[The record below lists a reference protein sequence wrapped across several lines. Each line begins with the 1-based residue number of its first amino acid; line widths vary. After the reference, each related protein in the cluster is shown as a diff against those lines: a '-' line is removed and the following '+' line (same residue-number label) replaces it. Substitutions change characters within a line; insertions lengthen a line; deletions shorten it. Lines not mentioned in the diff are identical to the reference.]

1 MGMLRLLMVGGY
13 MINVLREENRHKC
26 AIYKD
31 KFVPHCARLVEEK
44 KWELVHEHV
53 NPHYYMDYHGLV
65 QVYRKTLS
73 LTPPEAYE
81 KILKIQ
87 RPGLSWL
94 QSQDA
99 YIGFTGRSYEE
110 AEIAVG
116 YRGAEWAADYLANLD
131 LPRDAKVLDVCAGTG
146 LVGKHLQDRGFAES
160 HLTPAAFWEMVKL
173 TRPGGYIVNVM
184 READRR
190 DCALYKNHFDVL
202 VQRLLDEGRLELVF
216 SHINAG
222 YAAGEDGLVQVFKV
236 KNRAHLKP
244 GYWTGNAPQDEEED
258 R

>member
-1 MGMLRLLMVGGY
+1 MG
-13 MINVLREENRHKC
+13 
-26 AIYKD
+26 
-31 KFVPHCARLVEEK
+31 
-44 KWELVHEHV
+44 
-53 NPHYYMDYHGLV
+53 
-65 QVYRKTLS
+65 
-73 LTPPEAYE
+73 
-81 KILKIQ
+81 
-87 RPGLSWL
+87 
-94 QSQDA
+94 
-99 YIGFTGRSYEE
+99 
-110 AEIAVG
+110 
-116 YRGAEWAADYLANLD
+116 
-131 LPRDAKVLDVCAGTG
+131 
-146 LVGKHLQDRGFAES
+146 
-160 HLTPAAFWEMVKL
+160 TPAAFWEMVKL

-258 R
+258 RGWGGGGEGRGKKERGGGEKRGGREKRGGGGGGG